1 MLETI
6 AVATGIFLLR
16 VLGNTVTTIR
26 LVMLNRGRNYI
37 VAVLSFFES
46 LIFTI
51 ALGAVV
57 TNLDSM
63 PNLIA
68 YCGGFAVGSSV
79 GLWLEKRLT
88 LGYVILTTFS
98 RESGHA
104 VAKAIR
110 EAGFGATEIDAHGAD
125 GDVIIIES
133 IIERSNLSACTTA
146 IQSVDKDAF
155 ITTQTLQ
162 STRHGYIPA
171 VRPGLARIIN
181 R

>member
-6 AVATGIFLLR
+6 AVATGIFFLR
-16 VLGNTVTTIR
+16 VLGNTITTIR
-26 LVMLNRGRNYI
+26 LVMLNRGRNFI
-37 VAVLSFFES
+37 VAFLSFFES

-57 TNLDSM
+57 TNLDSL
-63 PNLIA
+63 PNLMA

-79 GLWLEKRLT
+79 GLWLEQRLT
-88 LGYVILTTFS
+88 LGYIILTVFS
-98 RESGHA
+98 QERGHD
-104 VAKAIR
+104 VAEAIR
-110 EAGFGATEIDAHGAD
+110 KAGFGATEIDAHGAE
-125 GDVIIIES
+125 GDVLIIES
-133 IIERSNLSACTTA
+133 IVERSNLPKCTTA

-162 STRHGYIPA
+162 STRRGYIPA
-171 VRPGLARIIN
+171 VRPGLTRIIN